1 MLQLRN
7 IARRIDTMRKAV
19 SRSRGVEVRAD
30 LPSGGGHV
38 DTGPDTGRY
47 DRFDKRRRQNRLG
60 QSLWDCETG
69 RRTAYGKRVLK
80 KKNKGF
86 DKKGH
91 RHQQGKHAHTRAQ
104 AKRDTQEQQQQRDGE
119 GFLRQHIRESGRKH
133 LKGREHTAS
142 DTRQLNNIQHKHSK
156 PISYGPDENAPNP
169 TGIQRLADE
178 LWVGLRQAKRERDIR
193 KAGYKRFSIL
203 RKSIADK
210 KGRDRQANKKRR
222 A

>member
-7 IARRIDTMRKAV
+7 IARRIDTMRKTT
-19 SRSRGVEVRAD
+19 SRSSSMEVRAD
-30 LPSGGGHV
+30 LPSGGSHV

-69 RRTAYGKRVLK
+69 RRTDYGQRVLK

-86 DKKGH
+86 DKKSH
-91 RHQQGKHAHTRAQ
+91 RHQQGKHAHTGAQ

-119 GFLRQHIRESGRKH
+119 GFLRQHIREPGRKH
-133 LKGREHTAS
+133 VNRRKYIITNS
-142 DTRQLNNIQHKHSK
+142 RQLNHVQHKHSE
-156 PISYGPDENAPNP
+156 PVFNGPNENAPDA

-178 LWVGLRQAKRERDIR
+178 LWAGLRQAKRERDIR
-193 KAGYKRFSIL
+193 KAGYKRFSVV

-210 KGRDRQANKKRR
+210 KGRDRQANKKRG